1 MPLKAKERKFK
12 TNFNLDE
19 FEPSKGQKFTMPS
32 LTVEGETLTIKEILQ
47 HYSSGILDD
56 RTIKKSLYDFDV
68 DQEEVFED
76 YPMNRVME
84 DLTDLDDARAIVED
98 VKTRKQEYE
107 KAMEKARAKKEAN
120 PGLPGD
126 AKRQSGAK
134 KEVSEVHEVERQ

>member
-1 MPLKAKERKFK
+1 MPTKAKARKFK

-19 FEPSKGQKFTMPS
+19 FEPVKGQTFKMPS

-56 RTIKKSLYDFDV
+56 RTIKQSLYDFDH

-84 DLTDLDDARAIVED
+84 DLTDIDDAKAIIKDVE
-98 VKTRKQEYE
+98 TRKEAYQN
-107 KAMEKARAKKEAN
+107 ALEKARKKNADSGKPE
-120 PGLPGD
+120 D